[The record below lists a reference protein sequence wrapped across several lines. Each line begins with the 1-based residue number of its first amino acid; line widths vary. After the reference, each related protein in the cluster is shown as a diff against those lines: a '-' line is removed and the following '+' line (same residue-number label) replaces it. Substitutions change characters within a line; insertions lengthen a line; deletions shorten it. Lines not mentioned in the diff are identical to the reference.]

1 MVQAI
6 GANSYGS
13 ISRVGSTD
21 NGRVIYQVNDPT
33 GQTAGK
39 VTVAEKSSDVFEKA
53 YDDLLKSAPKMQK
66 YAEEFQD
73 PKNQEKARKTNRWA
87 KIIGASGALL
97 AASALTRKMKTFW
110 QACICALSAIAG
122 YFGGLYAGAKLTTPK
137 EAMVFTKALQTISS
151 LDVQPYNE

>member
-6 GANSYGS
+6 GTNSYGS
-13 ISRVGSTD
+13 IARVGSTD
-21 NGRVIYQVNDPT
+21 NGRAIYQVKDPT

-39 VTVAEKSSDVFEKA
+39 VTVAENSSGIFEKA

-97 AASALTRKMKTFW
+97 TASALTRKMKTFW
-110 QACICALSAIAG
+110 QASICVLSTVAG
-122 YFGGLYAGAKLTTPK
+122 YLGGVYAGAKLTTPK
-137 EAMVFTKALQTISS
+137 EAMVFTKALQTISN